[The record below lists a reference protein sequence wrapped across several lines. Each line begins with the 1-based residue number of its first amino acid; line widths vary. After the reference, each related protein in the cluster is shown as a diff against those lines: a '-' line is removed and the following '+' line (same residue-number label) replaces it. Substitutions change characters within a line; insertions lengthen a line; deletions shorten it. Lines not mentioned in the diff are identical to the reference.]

1 MEKKQSGLAIASLVL
16 GIIGLLSSCI
26 VVGIVPCI
34 IGLVFA
40 IITLT
45 KKDVKHGLATAGLIC
60 SAIGIGIFVFM
71 FVIADT
77 EKEPTV
83 INQESSVN
91 EENESEQGLENDKN
105 VLEEKDTGN
114 EDEINVEVLKEYT
127 LPDGINWYTRHF
139 YVVKN
144 NSDVTVD
151 ITTSSIA
158 YNEDGDVVGASDSE
172 LYALGAGCT
181 SVFYEA
187 FETSEAIDK
196 YDTEF
201 KYKESEYYKS
211 VIKDLSYAQNDI
223 KDGAVFQVTN
233 NGVDPAEF
241 VEGHALFFLGDELV
255 DYQSTYFTDD
265 DSELKS
271 GKTISE
277 QMNCYEE
284 FDRIE
289 FYLTGRK

>member
-1 MEKKQSGLAIASLVL
+1 
-16 GIIGLLSSCI
+16 
-26 VVGIVPCI
+26 
-34 IGLVFA
+34 
-40 IITLT
+40 
-45 KKDVKHGLATAGLIC
+45 
-60 SAIGIGIFVFM
+60 M
-71 FVIADT
+71 FVIVDT
-77 EKEPTV
+77 ENEPTV
-83 INQESSVN
+83 INKESVVGESN
-91 EENESEQGLENDKN
+91 EEIETP
-105 VLEEKDTGN
+105 KDTEEPSENNG
-114 EDEINVEVLKEYT
+114 EINVEILKEYT

-139 YVVKN
+139 YIVEN

-151 ITTSSIA
+151 VTTSSIA
-158 YNEDGDVVGASDSE
+158 YNENGDVVGAADSE

-187 FETSEAIDK
+187 FETSEKIGK
-196 YDTEF
+196 YDTQFE
-201 KYKESEYYKS
+201 YKESEYYES
-211 VIKDLSYAQNDI
+211 VMEDLSYIQNDI

-233 NGVDPAEF
+233 NGEEPAEF

-255 DYQSTYFTDD
+255 QYESTYFTDD

-277 QMNCYEE
+277 QMNCYDD